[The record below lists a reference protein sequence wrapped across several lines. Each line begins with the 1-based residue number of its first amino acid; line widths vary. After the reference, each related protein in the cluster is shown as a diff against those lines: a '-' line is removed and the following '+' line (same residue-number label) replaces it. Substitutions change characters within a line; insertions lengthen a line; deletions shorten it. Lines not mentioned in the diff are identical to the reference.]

1 MDVKKVRKDLIARG
15 MKESDFEEY
24 GHGLY
29 VVVNDISKRYFADVG
44 MKGVIIIPSI
54 DGSDSD
60 VYDVQA
66 D

>member
-1 MDVKKVRKDLIARG
+1 
-15 MKESDFEEY
+15 MKEPDFEEY
-24 GHGLY
+24 GQGLY